1 MEKKKILFILPDGCL
16 PVPAVM
22 GGAVETLLTMLIKQN
37 EKNPTFEFYF
47 LMSKTKNEKSVKD
60 VYLYTHLYQHSTSM
74 IERKLFRYVNF
85 INKKLKYKIPM
96 YLPYNTK
103 VIRSIKQIDPDF
115 IIYEGNID
123 ASIKHLRRS
132 KYKDKIFLHVHHQ
145 FSDKSYINANVTN
158 LIAVSNFIKEDWL
171 KTNDKANIQ
180 VLQNAIDTKFFD
192 VDKVTDEVKKNLKQK
207 LGLRDKDYVIIYTG
221 RLNPV
226 KGVLELV
233 QAVSQINDENIK
245 LLIVGGINAGS
256 KVNTNSYVQKLM
268 NYSKNDK
275 IIFTGFVSY
284 NKLVNYYAIANLQ
297 VVPTLCEEASCMVAI
312 EGNYCG
318 LPQIVTNSGG
328 MPENCSSST
337 IIIDKSGDVI
347 NQLKEAILKVKN
359 EKIKNKK
366 DIKALTA
373 KDYYNEFVK
382 VMKEFEREVCD
393 DKNTKCKEE

>member
-47 LMSKTKNEKSVKD
+47 LMSKTKNEKLVKD

-123 ASIKHLRRS
+123 ASIKRLRCS
-132 KYKDKIFLHVHHQ
+132 KYKDKIILHVHHQ
-145 FSDKSYINANVTN
+145 FSDKSYINANVTK

-256 KVNTNSYVQKLM
+256 KVNINSYVQKLM

-297 VVPTLCEEASCMVAI
+297 VVPSLCEEAFGLVAL
-312 EGNYCG
+312 EGACCKI
-318 LPQIVTNSGG
+318 PQIVTNSGSL
-328 MPENCSSST
+328 PEICSSSA
-337 IIIDKSGDVI
+337 IVVNKENDVVQQLINAILSKKSSSKEFKNDRKILDAEEYFKNFINVI
-347 NQLKEAILKVKN
+347 N
-359 EKIKNKK
+359 
-366 DIKALTA
+366 T
-373 KDYYNEFVK
+373 F
-382 VMKEFEREVCD
+382 
-393 DKNTKCKEE
+393 